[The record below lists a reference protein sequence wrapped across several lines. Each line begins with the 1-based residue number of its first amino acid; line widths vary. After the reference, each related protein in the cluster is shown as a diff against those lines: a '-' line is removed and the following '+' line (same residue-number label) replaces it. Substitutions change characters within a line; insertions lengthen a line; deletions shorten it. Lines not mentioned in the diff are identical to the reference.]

1 MIYYH
6 ESYLYEAYE
15 DYCKSMPKGSNIMD
29 IENFRREI
37 FEPLLNEMYDEE

>member
-1 MIYYH
+1 
-6 ESYLYEAYE
+6 
-15 DYCKSMPKGSNIMD
+15 MPKGSKLMD